1 MGRRSI
7 NSLSQMEVMMDGIL
21 ENNESEGSHCEFIH
35 ISRCEL
41 SSTTKSFLK
50 AEGLS
55 IASAR
60 RLRERNRV
68 VKE

>member
-21 ENNESEGSHCEFIH
+21 ENNESEGSHCKFIH

-41 SSTTKSFLK
+41 LV
-50 AEGLS
+50 LQ
-55 IASAR
+55 
-60 RLRERNRV
+60 NP
-68 VKE
+68 